1 MKKESILIAVVAL
14 IVGLLGGFLIFS
26 ITSEKT
32 AHRDEAQVSPV
43 SAPLQDYGRRIAE
56 AEAIVAREP
65 GNLKA
70 WISLGNDYFDTEQ
83 PQKAI
88 QAYAK
93 ALEIQP
99 SNPDVLTDQGIM
111 YRKVGW
117 YDRALANFQKARALD
132 PNHMQSLYNM
142 GIVYAVDLK
151 QPERGVQI
159 WEAYLKQDS
168 TSDTARRVRDLLEGL
183 KQKAESPA
191 RK

>member
-1 MKKESILIAVVAL
+1 MKKESILIAAVAL
-14 IVGLLGGFLIFS
+14 LVGLLGGFLIFS
-26 ITSEKT
+26 MGSERM
-32 AHRDEAQVSPV
+32 AHQDGQQIPAA
-43 SAPLQDYGRRIAE
+43 SAPLPEYGRRIAE
-56 AEAIVAREP
+56 AEGIVAREP

-70 WISLGNDYFDTEQ
+70 WVSLGNDYFDTDQ

-88 QAYAK
+88 QAYAR

-117 YDRALANFQKARALD
+117 YDRALVNFRKARALE
-132 PNHMQSLYNM
+132 PRHTQSLYNM

-151 QPERGVQI
+151 QPERALPL
-159 WEAYLKQDS
+159 WEEYLKQDKS
-168 TSDTARRVRDLLEGL
+168 SDTSRRVRELLESL
-183 KQKAESPA
+183 KQQRGWTA